1 MRLSSITKA
10 EKEIQIDPWATSPL
24 GGHREEKGPLLS
36 FIEHQIVEEA
46 PQDVLGILN
55 GLCRAQIWGSL
66 S

>member
-46 PQDVLGILN
+46 PQDGIRNFEWTL
-55 GLCRAQIWGSL
+55 
-66 S
+66 